1 MAAFNIYK
9 LIYFIL
15 NLHLAIITY
24 HFPES
29 TLPLAKNLAET
40 GCEVD
45 YYFILRYKA
54 SKSIPG
60 FDISNSKL
68 HIGINKLTPVDA
80 PETFAYLGNA
90 AVNIFIIYYPPKPN
104 MALIK
109 NLFAQLVFT
118 KINAKNY
125 HFINVV
131 GQDPLLIN
139 FHIGLKNVKRVHTL
153 HEVNDHY
160 QNLNLNNPLLEYL
173 FKEKIKIIVHS
184 KESYNKICLYKA
196 AHHKIIFE
204 IPFGLFETYLNYE
217 PEYLID
223 KKTKYVLFFG
233 YIHAYKGLDTLLASI
248 NLLSED
254 DIGIKFV
261 IAGSGTSVEL
271 NDLKNNKHCIVINR
285 HLTNNELVGLNKN
298 AQFVV
303 CPYKSASQSG
313 IIMTSFLFGRPIIAS
328 NVGAFSE
335 VIDDGINGILIKPNS
350 PIELEI
356 AIKTLCNDDEIL
368 KKMQSQVGVFSK
380 KTAYNW
386 HNIAYKTKEV
396 YLMD

>member
-1 MAAFNIYK
+1 MNT
-9 LIYFIL
+9 
-15 NLHLAIITY
+15 NLAIITY

-40 GCEVD
+40 GSKVD

-54 SKSIPG
+54 SKNIPG
-60 FDISNSKL
+60 FDISNTTL
-68 HIGINKLTPVDA
+68 HIGINKLTKANA

-109 NLFAQLVFT
+109 NLFAIIVFS
-118 KINAKNY
+118 KIKAKNY
-125 HFINVV
+125 HFINIV
-131 GQDPLLIN
+131 GQDPLLID
-139 FHIGLKNVKRVHTL
+139 FHTALKNVKRAHTL

-160 QNLNLNNPLLEYL
+160 QNQKLNNPLLEYL

-184 KESYNKICLYKA
+184 KESLNKIYQYKT
-196 AHHKIIFE
+196 AHHNKIFE
-204 IPFGLFETYLNYE
+204 IPFGLFETYLNYK

-223 KKTKYVLFFG
+223 KNLKYILFFG
-233 YIHAYKGLDTLLASI
+233 YMHAYKGLDILLASI
-248 NLLSED
+248 KLLSKNN
-254 DIGIKFV
+254 IGIKFV
-261 IAGSGTSVEL
+261 IAGSGNIAEL
-271 NDLKNNKHCIVINR
+271 NDLKNNEHCIVINR

-335 VIDDGINGILIKPNS
+335 VIEDGVNGILVKPNS
-350 PIELEI
+350 PVELET
-356 AIKTLCNDDEIL
+356 AINTLCNNDKIL
-368 KKMQSQVGVFSK
+368 EKMQLEVNSFSK
-380 KTAYNW
+380 KKSYNW
-386 HNIAYKTKEV
+386 LNIARKTKEV

>member
-1 MAAFNIYK
+1 MNT
-9 LIYFIL
+9 
-15 NLHLAIITY
+15 HLAIITY

-29 TLPLAKNLAET
+29 TLPLAKNLAKT
-40 GCEVD
+40 GIKVD
-45 YYFILRYKA
+45 YYFILRYKS
-54 SKSIPG
+54 SKNIPG
-60 FDISNSKL
+60 FDIRNAKL

-90 AVNIFIIYYPPKPN
+90 SVNIFIIYYPPKPN
-104 MALIK
+104 IGLIK
-109 NLFAQLVFT
+109 NLFALMIFY

-125 HFINVV
+125 QFINIV
-131 GQDPLLIN
+131 GQDPLLID
-139 FHIGLKNVKRVHTL
+139 FHIRLRNIKRAHTL

-160 QNLNLNNPLLEYL
+160 QNQNLKNPLLEYL

-184 KESYNKICLYKA
+184 KESFNKICLYEA
-196 AHHKIIFE
+196 SDHTIIFE
-204 IPFGLFETYLNYE
+204 IPFGLFETYLNYK

-223 KKTKYVLFFG
+223 KKIRYVLFFG

-248 NLLSED
+248 NLLSKD
-254 DIGIKFV
+254 NIGIKFV
-261 IAGSGTSVEL
+261 IAGSGNIAEL
-271 NDLKNNKHCIVINR
+271 NDFKNNKNCIVINR

-298 AQFVV
+298 AQFIV

-335 VIDDGINGILIKPNS
+335 VIEDGVNGILVKPNS
-350 PIELEI
+350 PVELEV
-356 AIKTLCNDDEIL
+356 AIKTLYNNGEIL
-368 KKMQSQVGVFSK
+368 EKMQLEVDSFSK
-380 KTAYNW
+380 KTTYNW
-386 HNIAYKTKEV
+386 HNIAHKTKEV

>member
-1 MAAFNIYK
+1 M
-9 LIYFIL
+9 
-15 NLHLAIITY
+15 NLHIAIITY

-40 GCEVD
+40 GSKVD

-60 FDISNSKL
+60 FDISKAKL
-68 HIGINKLTPVDA
+68 RIGINKLTEVDA
-80 PETFAYLGNA
+80 PETFTYLGTA
-90 AVNIFIIYYPPKPN
+90 AVNVFIIYYPPKPN

-109 NLFAQLVFT
+109 NLFAVMIFS
-118 KINAKNY
+118 KISAKNY

-131 GQDPLLIN
+131 GQDPLLID
-139 FHIGLKNVKRVHTL
+139 FHIGLKNVKRAHTL

-160 QNLNLNNPLLEYL
+160 QNQNLTNPLLEYL

-196 AHHKIIFE
+196 ANHNIIFE
-204 IPFGLFETYLNYE
+204 IPFGLFETYLNYK

-223 KKTKYVLFFG
+223 EKIKYVLFFG

-248 NLLSED
+248 ELLTKD
-254 DIGIKFV
+254 DVGIKFV
-261 IAGSGTSVEL
+261 IAGSGSSSEL
-271 NDLKNNKHCIVINR
+271 NNLKNNKHCIVINR

-335 VIDDGINGILIKPNS
+335 VIDDGINGILVKPNS
-350 PIELEI
+350 PLELEV
-356 AIKTLCNDDEIL
+356 AIKTLYNDQLCL
-368 KKMQSQVGVFSK
+368 KKMQLEVNSFSK

-386 HNIAYKTKEV
+386 HNIAYKTKNV